1 MDLNLREKGI
11 YRTPSGAR
19 LVASSQRSSVF
30 HSSKVV
36 VRTGDGAGCYLYT
49 TYSWAF
55 HGPADYIVNE
65 RGELLPSDD
74 SAPLR
79 AEDLTDTGWTA
90 GTH

>member
-11 YRTPSGAR
+11 YRTPDGAR

-55 HGPADYIVNE
+55 HGAADYIVNE
-65 RGELLPSDD
+65 RGEVLASDD
-74 SAPLR
+74 STPLR
-79 AEDLTDTGWTA
+79 VEDLTDTGWTA